1 MFSMGDMNDM
11 GGVGART
18 VTGADCLR
26 VPATGLEWHA
36 LRYHAG
42 VQVNPDRS
50 SLPSAKPAAACRLVN
65 TERVTI
71 EHFDGWSAILSGFVQ
86 FNPDRRDQRAL
97 LFKQYVDIGTEI
109 VAATLQA

>member
-1 MFSMGDMNDM
+1 MSSMGDMSDM

-50 SLPSAKPAAACRLVN
+50 SLPSAKPAAASRLIS

-71 EHFDGWSAILSGFVQ
+71 EHFHRWSAILSGFVQ